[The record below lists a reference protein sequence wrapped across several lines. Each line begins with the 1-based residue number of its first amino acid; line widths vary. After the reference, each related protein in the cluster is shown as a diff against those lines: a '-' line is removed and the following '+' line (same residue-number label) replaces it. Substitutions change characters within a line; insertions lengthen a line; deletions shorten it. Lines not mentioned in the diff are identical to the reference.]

1 VQWRARAEEGKTEMK
16 KIKSETQRVQWATPT
31 LTFQGSVG
39 EILQQGGGKLSLQ
52 LADSG
57 EMRCEKPHVDR
68 CSGF

>member
-1 VQWRARAEEGKTEMK
+1 MK
-16 KIKSETQRVQWATPT
+16 KETREIQPVQPWATPT

-57 EMRCEKPHVDR
+57 EMRCEKPHIDK

>member
-1 VQWRARAEEGKTEMK
+1 MK
-16 KIKSETQRVQWATPT
+16 KSKSESQSVQAWATPT

>member
-1 VQWRARAEEGKTEMK
+1 MK
-16 KIKSETQRVQWATPT
+16 KKNSEIQPVQPWATPT

-57 EMRCEKPHVDR
+57 EMRCEKPHIDK
-68 CSGF
+68 CSQF